1 MTTNHAIRLHGPS
14 GLGKVAAFVS
24 VVESGSFTAAAEEL
38 GLPKS
43 SVSRGVTRLE
53 EELGV
58 RLLQRTTRRL
68 HLTDA
73 GTAFYHKARGAL
85 AALEEAAHAAAD
97 LGHEP
102 RGTVR
107 LTAPIDLGEFLAE
120 PLARFTRAH
129 PQIEVDLVLTARI
142 VDLVR
147 EGFDMALRASRLK
160 DSSLVARKLGT
171 FADGLYAAPA
181 YLKRHGTPAT
191 LADLARHEC
200 LLFRARGGRSTW
212 VLRRGKTDEHV
223 DVRGSLSAD
232 DFSFIVHAAEAGAG
246 VAFLPHV
253 LVARPVSTRR
263 LVRILPEYSFTRSDL
278 SIVLPTGRHVPARVA
293 LLRDFLADALRP
305 LLHTAQCAG
314 AVNPRH

>member
-14 GLGKVAAFVS
+14 GLGKVAAFVA

-43 SVSRGVTRLE
+43 SVSRGITRLE

-58 RLLQRTTRRL
+58 RLLHRTTRRL

-73 GTAFYHKARGAL
+73 GTAFYHKARSAL
-85 AALEEAAHAAAD
+85 AALEEAAHVAAD

-107 LTAPIDLGEFLAE
+107 VTAPVDLGEFMAE
-120 PLARFTRAH
+120 PLVRFSRMY
-129 PQIEVDLVLTARI
+129 PQIEVDLVLTARLI
-142 VDLVR
+142 DLVR
-147 EGFDMALRASRLK
+147 EGFDMAIRATRLK

-171 FADGLYAAPA
+171 FADGLYAAPS
-181 YLKRHGTPAT
+181 YLKRRGTPAT
-191 LADLARHEC
+191 LADLAHHEC

-212 VLRRGKTDEHV
+212 VLRRGRSEEHV

-246 VAFLPHV
+246 IAFLPHV
-253 LVARPVSTRR
+253 LVARPVAARK

-278 SIVLPTGRHVPARVA
+278 AIVLPTARHVPTRVA
-293 LLRDFLADALRP
+293 LLRDFLAGELRP
-305 LLHTAQCAG
+305 LLLAAQHAG
-314 AVNPRH
+314 AASPRN